1 MFTVGAAAVA
11 GANQG
16 TPPVK
21 PKRKK
26 PGTAIK
32 RKVQPITVDAKGNK
46 EGMGGSMVKWFRALD
61 LKAGG
66 PWLKY
71 SALPLYGFVL
81 GSPEFNSL
89 TALCKWPTGQPPTCW
104 DSKLI
109 MFYLQ
114 YLFVYLQCP
123 QLAQQC

>member
-1 MFTVGAAAVA
+1 MCNVFAVAAGSVA

-46 EGMGGSMVKWFRALD
+46 EDSMVKWFRALD
-61 LKAGG
+61 LN
-66 PWLKY
+66 
-71 SALPLYGFVL
+71 SR
-81 GSPEFNSL
+81 GSVQILHP
-89 TALCKWPTGQPPTCW
+89 TAIWICSQ
-104 DSKLI
+104 
-109 MFYLQ
+109 
-114 YLFVYLQCP
+114 
-123 QLAQQC
+123 

>member
-1 MFTVGAAAVA
+1 MVTVASAAAA

-46 EGMGGSMVKWFRALD
+46 ANESRLRVLPAVLSSHCLATAC
-61 LKAGG
+61 LKTVG
-66 PWLKY
+66 W
-71 SALPLYGFVL
+71 PL
-81 GSPEFNSL
+81 
-89 TALCKWPTGQPPTCW
+89 TCT
-104 DSKLI
+104 
-109 MFYLQ
+109 
-114 YLFVYLQCP
+114 LF
-123 QLAQQC
+123 